1 MPLSV
6 GLRKA
11 KVAMTRKERVALVS
25 LIASLSLT
33 AAKLLIGLMI
43 GSLALVTDALHS
55 GTDAIATLVTF
66 LAVRYADRPADDDH
80 PYGHGK
86 YEDLAALGEGTL
98 LLVLAGG
105 VAVEA
110 WNRFVGE
117 AAPPTVNIVA
127 FSVLGIEIVV
137 NLWRAR
143 ALHKAAVETGSR
155 ALAAD
160 AMHFLSDVAS
170 SVIVIIGFVATIYG
184 ADWADSVT
192 AAAIAV
198 FIGWL
203 GLRMIRRTVDELT
216 DRVSPTIVRTLRRLI
231 EDLPGI
237 VAIDQLRVRTV
248 GPQHFI
254 DISAGVPRAF
264 SLGETA
270 AVKRAMVAAIL
281 AEIAD
286 AEATVSLIPVPI
298 DDESV
303 RERVFLAASRE
314 RIPVH
319 HITIQHLGD
328 RLSVSLDC
336 EVDGAMPLGE
346 AHDVASRLEAAIR
359 AEIGAEIEVETH
371 LEPLYPDLIP
381 GAKLPDERVAAYA
394 AVLEAAA
401 QKNGVSDIHNVRVR
415 EIEDGVFVAFHC
427 RFPPTL
433 AAAEVHRRADA
444 VERMARI
451 AFPEIRRIVSHPEP
465 VRG

>member
-1 MPLSV
+1 
-6 GLRKA
+6 
-11 KVAMTRKERVALVS
+11 MTRKERVALVS
-25 LIASLSLT
+25 LVASLSLT
-33 AAKLLIGLMI
+33 AAKLSIGLMI

-66 LAVRYADRPADDDH
+66 LAVRFADRPADDDH

-86 YEDLAALGEGTL
+86 FEDLAALGEGTL

-110 WNRFVGE
+110 WNRFAG
-117 AAPPTVNIVA
+117 AAPPPSVGVIA
-127 FSVLGIEIVV
+127 FAVLGAEIVI
-137 NLWRAR
+137 NLWRAW
-143 ALHKAAVETGSR
+143 ALNKTAKETGSR

-170 SVIVIIGFVATIYG
+170 SVIVIVGFVATLYG

-203 GLRMIRRTVDELT
+203 GLRMIRRTIDELT
-216 DRVSPTIVRTLRRLI
+216 DRVPPAIARTLRRLLL
-231 EDLPGI
+231 DLPGV

-248 GPQHFI
+248 GPRHFV
-254 DISAGVPRAF
+254 DISAAVPRTF
-264 SLGETA
+264 SFDETA

-281 AEIAD
+281 DEIED
-286 AEATVSLIPVPI
+286 AEATVSLRPVPI

-336 EVDGAMPLGE
+336 EVEGSMPLGE
-346 AHDVASRLEAAIR
+346 AHEVASRLEAAVR

-381 GAKLPDERVAAYA
+381 GERLPEDRVAAYA
-394 AVLEAAA
+394 ATLRAAA
-401 QKNGVSDIHNVRVR
+401 DKHGVSDVHNVRVR
-415 EIEDGVFVAFHC
+415 EIGEGLFVAFHC
-427 RFPPTL
+427 RFPATL
-433 AAAEVHRRADA
+433 SAAEVHRRADA
-444 VERMARI
+444 VERMARA

-465 VRG
+465 LRE

>member
-1 MPLSV
+1 
-6 GLRKA
+6 
-11 KVAMTRKERVALVS
+11 MTRKERVALVS
-25 LIASLSLT
+25 LIASIGLT
-33 AAKLLIGLMI
+33 TAKLVVGLLI

-66 LAVRYADRPADDDH
+66 LAVRFADRPADDDH

-86 YEDLAALGEGTL
+86 FEDLAALGEGTL

-110 WNRFVGE
+110 WNHFVGA
-117 AAPPTVNIVA
+117 AAPPSVNIVA
-127 FSVLGIEIVV
+127 FVVLGVEILI

-143 ALHKAAVETGSR
+143 ALHKAAVDTGSR

-170 SVIVIIGFVATIYG
+170 STIVIIGFIATLYG
-184 ADWADSVT
+184 ADWADPVT
-192 AAAIAV
+192 AAAIAI

-203 GLRMIRRTVDELT
+203 GLRMIRRTADELT
-216 DRVSPTIVRTLRRLI
+216 DRVSPTIGRTLRRLLQ
-231 EDLPGI
+231 DLPG
-237 VAIDQLRVRTV
+237 VVTIDQLRVRAV
-248 GPQHFI
+248 GPRHFV
-254 DISAGVPRAF
+254 DISAGVPRTF
-264 SLGETA
+264 SLSETA
-270 AVKRAMVAAIL
+270 SVKRAMVATIS

-286 AEATVSLIPVPI
+286 SEATVSLRPMPI
-298 DDESV
+298 DDESL

-328 RLSVSLDC
+328 RLSISLDC
-336 EVDGAMPLGE
+336 EVDGAMPLGQ
-346 AHDVASRLEAAIR
+346 AHDVASRIEAAIR

-371 LEPLYPDLIP
+371 IEPLYPDLIP
-381 GAKLPDERVAAYA
+381 GAELSDDRVAAYA
-394 AVLEAAA
+394 AVLKEAAEEH
-401 QKNGVSDIHNVRVR
+401 GVSDIHNVRVR
-415 EIEDGVFVAFHC
+415 EIDEGVFVAFHC

-444 VERMARI
+444 VERAARI
-451 AFPEIRRIVSHPEP
+451 AFPDIRRIVSHPEP
-465 VRG
+465 IRE

>member
-1 MPLSV
+1 
-6 GLRKA
+6 
-11 KVAMTRKERVALVS
+11 MTRKERVALVS
-25 LIASLSLT
+25 LIASISLT
-33 AAKLLIGLMI
+33 AAKLVVGLAI
-43 GSLALVTDALHS
+43 GSLALITDALHS

-66 LAVRYADRPADDDH
+66 LAVRFADRPADDDH

-110 WNRFVGE
+110 WNRFAG
-117 AAPPTVNIVA
+117 AAEPPSVNVVA
-127 FSVLGIEIVV
+127 FAVLGVELVI
-137 NLWRAR
+137 NLWRAH

-170 SVIVIIGFVATIYG
+170 SAIVIVGFIATLYG
-184 ADWADSVT
+184 ADWADPVT

-216 DRVSPTIVRTLRRLI
+216 DRVSPTIARTLRRILQ
-231 EDLPGI
+231 DLPG
-237 VAIDQLRVRTV
+237 VVSIDQLRVRTV
-248 GPQHFI
+248 GPLHFI
-254 DISAGVPRAF
+254 DISAGVPRTF

-270 AVKRAMVAAIL
+270 AVKRAMVTAISE
-281 AEIAD
+281 EIAD
-286 AEATVSLIPVPI
+286 AEATVSLLPVPI
-298 DDESV
+298 DDESL

-346 AHDVASRLEAAIR
+346 AHEVATRLEAAIR
-359 AEIGAEIEVETH
+359 AEIGGEIEVETH

-381 GAKLPDERVAAYA
+381 GAKLSDERVAAYA
-394 AVLEAAA
+394 AVLREAAD
-401 QKNGVSDIHNVRVR
+401 KNGVSDIHNVRAR
-415 EIEDGVFVAFHC
+415 EIAGGVFVAFHC
-427 RFPPTL
+427 RFSASL
-433 AAAEVHRRADA
+433 AAVEVHSRADA
-444 VERMARI
+444 VERAART

-465 VRG
+465 IRE

>member
-1 MPLSV
+1 
-6 GLRKA
+6 
-11 KVAMTRKERVALVS
+11 MTRKERVALIS
-25 LIASLSLT
+25 LVASVSLT
-33 AAKLLIGLMI
+33 AAKLVVGLMI

-55 GTDAIATLVTF
+55 GTDAVATLVTF
-66 LAVRYADRPADDDH
+66 LAVRFADRPADDDH

-110 WNRFVGE
+110 WNRFVG
-117 AAPPTVNIVA
+117 AAEPPTVNIIA
-127 FSVLGIEIVV
+127 FAVLGVEIVI

-170 SVIVIIGFVATIYG
+170 SAIVIVGFVATIYG

-216 DRVSPTIVRTLRRLI
+216 DRVSPTIVRTLRRLL

-237 VAIDQLRVRTV
+237 VVINQLRVRTV

-254 DISAGVPRAF
+254 DISAGVPRTF
-264 SLGETA
+264 SLDETA
-270 AVKRAMVAAIL
+270 SVKRAMVAAIS
-281 AEIAD
+281 AEIVD
-286 AEATVSLIPVPI
+286 AEATVSLIPVVI
-298 DDESV
+298 NDESL

-314 RIPVH
+314 SIPVH

-328 RLSVSLDC
+328 RLSISLDC

-381 GAKLPDERVAAYA
+381 GAKLPDDRVAVYA
-394 AVLEAAA
+394 AILKQAAD
-401 QKNGVSDIHNVRVR
+401 QNGVSDVHNVRVR
-415 EIEDGVFVAFHC
+415 EIDDGVFVAFHC

-444 VERMARI
+444 VERGARI

-465 VRG
+465 LKE

>member
-1 MPLSV
+1 
-6 GLRKA
+6 
-11 KVAMTRKERVALVS
+11 MTRKERVALVS
-25 LIASLSLT
+25 LAASISLT
-33 AAKLLIGLMI
+33 VAKLAIGLMI

-66 LAVRYADRPADDDH
+66 LAVRFADKPADDDH

-110 WNRFVGE
+110 WNRFAG
-117 AAPPTVNIVA
+117 AAEPPSVNTVA
-127 FSVLGIEIVV
+127 FAVLGVEIII
-137 NLWRAR
+137 NLWRAQ

-170 SVIVIIGFVATIYG
+170 SAIVIVGFVATIYG

-192 AAAIAV
+192 AAAIAL

-203 GLRMIRRTVDELT
+203 GLRMIRRTADELT
-216 DRVSPTIVRTLRRLI
+216 DRVSPTIARTLRRLLM
-231 EDLPGI
+231 DLPGI

-248 GPQHFI
+248 GPRHFV
-254 DISAGVPRAF
+254 DISAGVPRTF

-270 AVKRAMVAAIL
+270 TVKRAMVNTIL
-281 AEIAD
+281 AEISD
-286 AEATVSLIPVPI
+286 AEATVSLTPMPI
-298 DDESV
+298 DDESL

-314 RIPVH
+314 RIPIH

-381 GAKLPDERVAAYA
+381 GAKLPDDQVAAYA
-394 AVLEAAA
+394 AVLADAAA
-401 QKNGVSDIHNVRVR
+401 RNGVSDVHNVRVR
-415 EIEDGVFVAFHC
+415 EIDDGVFVAFHC
-427 RFPPTL
+427 RFPPAL
-433 AAAEVHRRADA
+433 AAVEVHRRADA
-444 VERMARI
+444 VERMARL

-465 VRG
+465 IRE

>member
-1 MPLSV
+1 
-6 GLRKA
+6 
-11 KVAMTRKERVALVS
+11 MTRKERVALVS
-25 LIASLSLT
+25 LVASISLT
-33 AAKLLIGLMI
+33 AAKLFIGLAI
-43 GSLALVTDALHS
+43 GSLALITDALHS
-55 GTDAIATLVTF
+55 GTDAIATLITF
-66 LAVRYADRPADDDH
+66 LAVRFADRPADDDH

-110 WNRFVGE
+110 WNRFAG
-117 AAPPTVNIVA
+117 AAEPPSITIVA
-127 FSVLGIEIVV
+127 FAVLGGEIVI
-137 NLWRAR
+137 NLWRAH

-170 SVIVIIGFVATIYG
+170 SVIVIVGFIATIYG

-216 DRVSPTIVRTLRRLI
+216 DRVSPTIARTLRRTI
-231 EDLPGI
+231 EDLPG
-237 VAIDQLRVRTV
+237 VVSIDQLRVRNV
-248 GPQHFI
+248 GPLHFI
-254 DISAGVPRAF
+254 DITAGVPRTF

-270 AVKRAMVAAIL
+270 AVKRAMVTAIS
-281 AEIAD
+281 AEIND
-286 AEATVSLIPVPI
+286 AEATVSLVPVPI
-298 DDESV
+298 DDESL

-346 AHDVASRLEAAIR
+346 AHEVATRLEAAVR
-359 AEIGAEIEVETH
+359 AEIGGEIEVETH

-381 GAKLPDERVAAYA
+381 GAKLSDERVAAYTT
-394 AVLEAAA
+394 VLAAA
-401 QKNGVSDIHNVRVR
+401 AEQNGVSDIHNVRAR
-415 EIEDGVFVAFHC
+415 EIDEGVFVAFHC
-427 RFPPTL
+427 RFPAEL
-433 AAAEVHRRADA
+433 VAVEVHRRADA
-444 VERMARI
+444 VERAARA

-465 VRG
+465 IRK

>member
-1 MPLSV
+1 
-6 GLRKA
+6 
-11 KVAMTRKERVALVS
+11 MTRKERVALVS
-25 LIASLSLT
+25 LVASIGLT
-33 AAKLLIGLMI
+33 AAKLIVGLLI

-66 LAVRYADRPADDDH
+66 LAVRFADRPADDDH

-105 VAVEA
+105 VAVES
-110 WNRFVGE
+110 WNRFTGGAE
-117 AAPPTVNIVA
+117 PPLVNIVA
-127 FSVLGIEIVV
+127 FAVLGVEIII

-143 ALHKAAVETGSR
+143 ALHKVAVETGSR

-170 SVIVIIGFVATIYG
+170 SAIVIVGFVATIYG

-192 AAAIAV
+192 AAAIAI

-203 GLRMIRRTVDELT
+203 GLRMIRRTADELT
-216 DRVSPTIVRTLRRLI
+216 DRVSPTVTRTLRRLLQ
-231 EDLPGI
+231 DLPGV
-237 VAIDQLRVRTV
+237 VAIDQLRMRTV
-248 GPQHFI
+248 GPRHFV
-254 DISAGVPRAF
+254 DISAGVPRTF
-264 SLGETA
+264 SLSETA
-270 AVKRAMVAAIL
+270 TVKRAMVAAIS

-286 AEATVSLIPVPI
+286 AEATVSLRPMPI
-298 DDESV
+298 DDESL

-381 GAKLPDERVAAYA
+381 GANLPDKRVAEYTV
-394 AVLEAAA
+394 VLREAAE
-401 QKNGVSDIHNVRVR
+401 QNGVSDIHNVRAR
-415 EIEDGVFVAFHC
+415 EIDDGVFVAFHC
-427 RFPPTL
+427 RFPRTL
-433 AAAEVHRRADA
+433 SASEVHSRADA
-444 VERMARI
+444 VERAARI

-465 VRG
+465 LRE

>member
-1 MPLSV
+1 
-6 GLRKA
+6 
-11 KVAMTRKERVALVS
+11 MTRKERVALVS
-25 LIASLSLT
+25 LIASVSLMV
-33 AAKLLIGLMI
+33 AKLTIGLMI

-66 LAVRYADRPADDDH
+66 LAVRFADRPADDDH

-86 YEDLAALGEGTL
+86 FEDLAALGEGTL

-105 VAVEA
+105 VAMEA
-110 WNRFVGE
+110 WNRFAGE
-117 AAPPTVNIVA
+117 VPPPSIGFIA
-127 FSVLGIEIVV
+127 FAVLGVEIVI
-137 NLWRAR
+137 NLWRAW
-143 ALHKAAVETGSR
+143 ALNKAAKETGSR

-170 SVIVIIGFVATIYG
+170 SAIVIIGFVATIYG
-184 ADWADSVT
+184 VDGADPVT
-192 AAAIAV
+192 AAALAV

-203 GLRMIRRTVDELT
+203 GLRMIRRTADELT
-216 DRVSPTIVRTLRRLI
+216 DRVPPTIARTLRRLLD
-231 EDLPGI
+231 DLPGV

-248 GPQHFI
+248 GPRHFV
-254 DISAGVPRAF
+254 DISAGVPRTF

-286 AEATVSLIPVPI
+286 AEATVSLRPVPI

-336 EVDGAMPLGE
+336 EVDGNMPLGE

-359 AEIGAEIEVETH
+359 AEIGGEIEVETH

-381 GAKLPDERVAAYA
+381 GANLSDDRVATYT
-394 AVLEAAA
+394 AVLNDAAD
-401 QKNGVSDIHNVRVR
+401 KHGVLDIHNVRAR
-415 EIEDGVFVAFHC
+415 EIDEGVFVAFHC
-427 RFPPTL
+427 RFPSSL
-433 AAAEVHRRADA
+433 SAAEVHRRADA
-444 VERMARI
+444 VERMTRI

-465 VRG
+465 VKN

>member
-1 MPLSV
+1 
-6 GLRKA
+6 
-11 KVAMTRKERVALVS
+11 MTRKERVALVS
-25 LIASLSLT
+25 LIASLGLT
-33 AAKLLIGLMI
+33 AAKLTIGLLI
-43 GSLALVTDALHS
+43 GSLALITDALHS

-66 LAVRYADRPADDDH
+66 LAVRFGDRPADDDH

-86 YEDLAALGEGTL
+86 FEDLAALGEGTL

-105 VAVEA
+105 VAMEA
-110 WNRFVGE
+110 WNRFTE
-117 AAPPTVNIVA
+117 AAAPPSVNAIA
-127 FSVLGIEIVV
+127 FAVLGIEIVI

-170 SVIVIIGFVATIYG
+170 SVIVIVGFVATIYG
-184 ADWADSVT
+184 ADWADPVT

-203 GLRMIRRTVDELT
+203 GLRMIRRTADELT
-216 DRVSPTIVRTLRRLI
+216 DRVSPTIARTLRRLLL
-231 EDLPGI
+231 DLPGV
-237 VAIDQLRVRTV
+237 VAIDQLRVRAV
-248 GPQHFI
+248 GPQHFV
-254 DISAGVPRAF
+254 DISAGVPRTF
-264 SLGETA
+264 SLDETT
-270 AVKRAMVAAIL
+270 AVKRAMAATIS
-281 AEIAD
+281 AELAD
-286 AEATVSLIPVPI
+286 AEATVSLTPMTI
-298 DDESV
+298 DDESL
-303 RERVFLAASRE
+303 RARVFLAASRE

-336 EVDGAMPLGE
+336 EVDGAMPLGQ
-346 AHDVASRLEAAIR
+346 AHEVASRLETAIR

-381 GAKLPDERVAAYA
+381 GARLPDDRVAVYA
-394 AVLEAAA
+394 AVLREAAE
-401 QKNGVSDIHNVRVR
+401 KHGVRDVHNVRAR
-415 EIEDGVFVAFHC
+415 EIDDGVFVAFHC
-427 RFPPTL
+427 RFPSTL
-433 AAAEVHRRADA
+433 TAAEVHRRADA

-465 VRG
+465 VRD

>member
-1 MPLSV
+1 
-6 GLRKA
+6 
-11 KVAMTRKERVALVS
+11 MTRKERVALVS
-25 LIASLSLT
+25 LIASLGLT
-33 AAKLLIGLMI
+33 AAKLIIGLMI
-43 GSLALVTDALHS
+43 GSLALITDALHS

-66 LAVRYADRPADDDH
+66 LAVRFADRPADDDH

-105 VAVEA
+105 VAVES

-117 AAPPTVNIVA
+117 ASPPSITIVA
-127 FSVLGIEIVV
+127 FAVLGVEILI

-170 SVIVIIGFVATIYG
+170 SAIVIVGFIATLYG

-203 GLRMIRRTVDELT
+203 GLRMIRRTADELT
-216 DRVSPTIVRTLRRLI
+216 DRVSPTVGRTLRRLLV
-231 EDLPGI
+231 DLPGV

-248 GPQHFI
+248 GPRHFV
-254 DISAGVPRAF
+254 DISAGVPRTF

-270 AVKRAMVAAIL
+270 AVKRAMVATIS

-286 AEATVSLIPVPI
+286 AEATVSLRPMPI
-298 DDESV
+298 DDESL
-303 RERVFLAASRE
+303 RERVFLAATRE
-314 RIPVH
+314 RTPVH

-346 AHDVASRLEAAIR
+346 AHEVASRLEAAIR

-381 GAKLPDERVAAYA
+381 GAKLSDERVAAYA
-394 AVLEAAA
+394 AVLKDAAE
-401 QKNGVSDIHNVRVR
+401 KNGVSDIHNVRVR

-427 RFPPTL
+427 RFSPTL
-433 AAAEVHRRADA
+433 TAAEVHRRADA
-444 VERMARI
+444 VERGARI

-465 VRG
+465 LKE

>member
-1 MPLSV
+1 
-6 GLRKA
+6 
-11 KVAMTRKERVALVS
+11 MTRKERVALVS
-25 LIASLSLT
+25 LIASLGLT
-33 AAKLLIGLMI
+33 AAKLIIGLMI

-66 LAVRYADRPADDDH
+66 LAVRFADRPADDDH

-86 YEDLAALGEGTL
+86 FEDLAALGEGTL

-105 VAVEA
+105 VAVES

-117 AAPPTVNIVA
+117 ASPPSITIVA
-127 FSVLGIEIVV
+127 FAVLGVEILI

-143 ALHKAAVETGSR
+143 ALHRAAVETGSR

-170 SVIVIIGFVATIYG
+170 SAIVIVGFIATLYG
-184 ADWADSVT
+184 VDWADSVT
-192 AAAIAV
+192 AAAIAL

-203 GLRMIRRTVDELT
+203 GLRMIRRTADELT
-216 DRVSPTIVRTLRRLI
+216 DRVSPTIARTLRRLLV
-231 EDLPGI
+231 DLPGV

-248 GPQHFI
+248 GPRHFV
-254 DISAGVPRAF
+254 DISAGVPRTF

-270 AVKRAMVAAIL
+270 TVKRAMVATIS

-286 AEATVSLIPVPI
+286 AEATVSLLPMPI
-298 DDESV
+298 DDESL

-336 EVDGAMPLGE
+336 EVDGDMPLGE
-346 AHDVASRLEAAIR
+346 AHEVASRLEAAIR

-381 GAKLPDERVAAYA
+381 GAKLPDEQVAAYI
-394 AVLEAAA
+394 AVLREAAE
-401 QKNGVSDIHNVRVR
+401 KNGVSDVHNVRVR

-433 AAAEVHRRADA
+433 TAAEVHRRADA
-444 VERMARI
+444 VERGARI

-465 VRG
+465 FKQ

>member
-1 MPLSV
+1 
-6 GLRKA
+6 
-11 KVAMTRKERVALVS
+11 MTRKERVALVS

-33 AAKLLIGLMI
+33 VAKLSIGLMI

-66 LAVRYADRPADDDH
+66 LAVRFADRPADDDH

-86 YEDLAALGEGTL
+86 FEDLAALGEGTL

-105 VAVEA
+105 VAMEA
-110 WNRFVGE
+110 WNRFAGE
-117 AAPPTVNIVA
+117 APPPSVNAIA
-127 FSVLGIEIVV
+127 FAVLGAEIFI

-170 SVIVIIGFVATIYG
+170 SVIVIVGFIATLYG
-184 ADWADSVT
+184 ADWADPVT
-192 AAAIAV
+192 AAAIAL

-203 GLRMIRRTVDELT
+203 GLRMIRHTADELT
-216 DRVSPTIVRTLRRLI
+216 DRVSPTIGRTLRRLLL
-231 EDLPGI
+231 DLPGV

-248 GPQHFI
+248 GPRHFV
-254 DISAGVPRAF
+254 DISAGVPRTL

-270 AVKRAMVAAIL
+270 VVKRAMVAAIL
-281 AEIAD
+281 TEIAD
-286 AEATVSLIPVPI
+286 AEATVSLRPVPI

-346 AHDVASRLEAAIR
+346 AHEVASRLEAAIR

-371 LEPLYPDLIP
+371 LEPLYPDLIQ
-381 GAKLPDERVAAYA
+381 GEQLPDDRVAAYA
-394 AVLEAAA
+394 ASLREAAA
-401 QKNGVSDIHNVRVR
+401 THGVSDVHNVRAR
-415 EIEDGVFVAFHC
+415 EIDEGVFVAFHC
-427 RFPPTL
+427 RFPATL
-433 AAAEVHRRADA
+433 PAAEVHRRADA
-444 VERMARI
+444 VERAARI

-465 VRG
+465 ARD